1 MRLLVVCVLAMAG
14 WAAAAPGS
22 LDSDKDTTE
31 DLQQEAE
38 GDNLAPAINELE
50 RRKRGGSKSNLPY
63 SKYRPS
69 GGIHRFSLRRYRY
82 PLYRK
87 RSYKP
92 QPTYDYE
99 DDVILP
105 EAAENEYFDYEDQL
119 RGPSLFRERS
129 LQQDRKKKMLLENDE
144 GYFTDDYVPEKK
156 VIPSPFIMPL
166 KKKDSVYNLANSPY
180 DLHTIGRMYEMGK
193 RDDSPFDS
201 EGLNQFHSVGRKSP
215 PKMIVS
221 PTEQFYDAIDS
232 IKRKKAMFDERIMNP
247 TEAEKLEQLLF
258 LKSVLSPG
266 TASRYHSGQDLSFRD
281 PMIRRKRDTTSV
293 STKGV
298 HKTNATTT
306 HVAAESKV
314 SAHRQKTGK
323 LTGDRRKRAFND
335 YFAWERKALESEYQ
349 PVEKRS
355 SNKDLNDFLTRE
367 YFKSIAR
374 SVGQKKKRMAYAQFE
389 ADKRSSGLDEFLEN
403 PAMLEYMQSKL
414 REAEEEV
421 AAEAQE
427 ELGNGNNEELLSNIV
442 VRLDALERMREALAR
457 LEELQNEETAS
468 SSGLSG
474 VARKRTTSS
483 SSSSSSSSTSSS
495 SSSRSPSSS
504 GIAALSAVSR
514 KRSTVDDLKKNKKS
528 ALNARRIS
536 RMRREQ
542 DALPAIFLGNTR
554 EDCPVLD
561 RVYMNCVDVTKI
573 VGDQDQAFLGP
584 CLRHEVCYMCGSSLS
599 VSGHECDA
607 ILSSSLEA
615 ACSGNLDCLSA
626 AGGTFNLLSNADR
639 YDDDGT
645 CTHDPC
651 VRQFLES
658 R

>member
-1 MRLLVVCVLAMAG
+1 MRLSVVCVLAMAG

-22 LDSDKDTTE
+22 LEKDKDTTE
-31 DLQQEAE
+31 DLQQEEAE

-50 RRKRGGSKSNLPY
+50 RRKRGGPKSNLPY
-63 SKYRPS
+63 SKYRPT

-92 QPTYDYE
+92 QPSYDYE

-129 LQQDRKKKMLLENDE
+129 LQQDRKKKVFLENDE
-144 GYFTDDYVPEKK
+144 GYFPDDYVLEKK

-193 RDDSPFDS
+193 RDDSPYDT

-221 PTEQFYDAIDS
+221 PAEQFYDAIDS
-232 IKRKKAMFDERIMNP
+232 IKRKKAMFDERIMTP

-266 TASRYHSGQDLSFRD
+266 AGQYHSGQDLSFRD
-281 PMIRRKRDTTSV
+281 PMIRRKRDTTSA
-293 STKGV
+293 SAKGA
-298 HKTNATTT
+298 HKTNTTT
-306 HVAAESKV
+306 TQGERTESKV
-314 SAHRQKTGK
+314 SAHRQKTEK

-389 ADKRSSGLDEFLEN
+389 ADKRSSGLNEFLEN

-427 ELGNGNNEELLSNIV
+427 ELGNGNNDELLSNIV

-457 LEELQNEETAS
+457 LEELQNKETEPP
-468 SSGLSG
+468 SGLSG
-474 VARKRTTSS
+474 VARKRMASSATS
-483 SSSSSSSSTSSS
+483 T
-495 SSSRSPSSS
+495 RSPSPV
-504 GIAALSAVSR
+504 GITALSAVSR

-561 RVYMNCVDVTKI
+561 RVYMNCEDVTKI